1 RGSTATPAWNGLTV
15 SLELPATVHIGQTF
29 EYVAVLANPTG
40 ADVALTPCPN
50 YDVTLTKVKAGGFHQ
65 LNCAVAAIPARGAVR
80 FAMRLAV
87 ADYTP
92 TGESTLDWRPPPDQG
107 ATAPPRT
114 APAAPPAR
122 RGLEEPARMAI
133 SA

>member
-1 RGSTATPAWNGLTV
+1 TV

-80 FAMRLAV
+80 FAMRFAG
-87 ADYTP
+87 ADFRP
-92 TGESTLDWRPPPDQG
+92 PGESTLDWRLETDEV
-107 ATAPPRT
+107 ATAPHASGTVTLTP
-114 APAAPPAR
+114 
-122 RGLEEPARMAI
+122 
-133 SA
+133 